1 MGVGWSDGELLSYL
15 RGKGFKDEQIKAS
28 GLAKEHEV
36 ENRKVLLDFFR
47 KDFAIFPHFSSGKV
61 LHFTMKDP
69 SKKVSYQLP
78 KTARAKDWKFYNQ
91 DALSKFNE
99 IIEKNPASSV
109 VDDAY
114 FELAKI
120 YVREGNLDK
129 TKEILTKIITV
140 YKHSDQYESAKNLLE
155 MINQSQGNRR

>member
-1 MGVGWSDGELLSYL
+1 M
-15 RGKGFKDEQIKAS
+15 
-28 GLAKEHEV
+28 
-36 ENRKVLLDFFR
+36 
-47 KDFAIFPHFSSGKV
+47 
-61 LHFTMKDP
+61 
-69 SKKVSYQLP
+69 
-78 KTARAKDWKFYNQ
+78 TAG
-91 DALSKFNE
+91 SKFNE